1 MKYKITK
8 LSNGKFKVEETL
20 PEAIETSDVDKTILQ
35 ASIAKLESEISKLQ
49 DTLDVKNE
57 LLKEINK
64 IN

>member
-20 PEAIETSDVDKTILQ
+20 PTAVETSDVDKTILQ
-35 ASIAKLESEISKLQ
+35 ESIAKLESELSKIQ
-49 DTLDVKNE
+49 AQLDLKNE

-64 IN
+64 AK

>member
-20 PEAIETSDVDKTILQ
+20 PTAVETSDVDKTILQ
-35 ASIAKLESEISKLQ
+35 ASIAKLESELSKIQ
-49 DTLDVKNE
+49 AQLDLKNE

-64 IN
+64 AK